1 MVALLMCLAS
11 LLLDVVCATPTTF
24 VSCSGSSCYSLVK
37 HQPQQQ
43 HLDFNAASTACEKT
57 GGHLAIVDTEGEA
70 ELLGRL
76 MRAIEEE
83 THRSSSSS
91 SSVPRSSSP
100 SSRKSSRAPEYW
112 MGLRRKGCR
121 MDMKGPLRGF
131 SWLARSEA
139 RVAAS
144 HYENWLEQGLTSCTR
159 ELCASLVLAT
169 ADAPPGWKSRF
180 CKSQAVQG
188 FVCEHPVGVRVAS
201 GCGPLSLAE
210 ELRAST
216 VRTSAGT
223 ARYRVPWD
231 DRGAVSP
238 LGILPVG
245 SKAVV
250 VCGATSG
257 GGDGGDDDDDYDIGG
272 GDGGGDVADGM
283 ANAVCSGGAGG
294 DAEWKVSE
302 PLPCLLQA
310 IINKDLSSSSSTS
323 TSSSSMSPTCPPG
336 FEPAQGRCEDVDEC
350 ARDDPCQQQG
360 LCTNTEGGF
369 VCDCVEGYQLVNLTE
384 CEDIDEC
391 EYEPCDEHC
400 VNTDGSYECTCPRG
414 YQQDKSGLG
423 CHDVDE
429 CDLGA
434 HACHHVCN
442 NTEGGYECSCDEGW
456 HLEAD
461 NVTCT
466 PDRSLLDSTT
476 TTTMTTTTT
485 DRVNITSTESTPNL
499 AFHVLLPVAIALV
512 LVVIVVCAVAMVLLC
527 CRGSGS
533 GKAKRRRQEE
543 EEEQAPQGEK
553 KNEYVWLA
561 TQGAAQG
568 VKEMPRPSAPT
579 QVHHEAERELKPRG
593 PDDVDETRHSKA

>member
-1 MVALLMCLAS
+1 MVALLLCLAS
-11 LLLDVVCATPTTF
+11 LLLGGVCATPATF
-24 VSCSGSSCYSLVK
+24 VSCSGNSCYSLVK
-37 HQPQQQ
+37 HQPQQ
-43 HLDFNAASTACEKT
+43 HVDFNAALTACERT
-57 GGHLAIVDTEGEA
+57 GGHLATVDTEGEA

-76 MRAIEEE
+76 MRAVEDE
-83 THRSSSSS
+83 TYRSASS
-91 SSVPRSSSP
+91 PRSSSP

-131 SWLARSEA
+131 SWLAHSEA
-139 RVAAS
+139 HAADS
-144 HYENWLEQGLTSCTR
+144 HYENWLEQSLTSCTR
-159 ELCASLVLAT
+159 ELCASLVLASV
-169 ADAPPGWKSRF
+169 DAPPGWKSRF

-201 GCGPLSLAE
+201 GCGPLPLE
-210 ELRAST
+210 QGLRASA

-223 ARYRVPWD
+223 ARYVVPWD
-231 DRGAVSP
+231 DGGAVSP
-238 LGILPVG
+238 LGMLPVG

-250 VCGATSG
+250 VCGATFG
-257 GGDGGDDDDDYDIGG
+257 GDDGGDDDDDYDDIGG
-272 GDGGGDVADGM
+272 GGGGDVADGM
-283 ANAVCSGGAGG
+283 ANAVCSRGAGG

-302 PLPCLLQA
+302 PLPCLLKA
-310 IINKDLSSSSSTS
+310 IDKELSSSAS
-323 TSSSSMSPTCPPG
+323 SSSSMSPTCPPG
-336 FEPAQGRCEDVDEC
+336 FELVRGQCEDVDEC

-360 LCTNTEGGF
+360 LCTNKEGGF

-391 EYEPCDEHC
+391 DYEPCDDHC

-423 CHDVDE
+423 CHDTDE

-442 NTEGGYECSCDEGW
+442 NTEGSYECSCDEGW
-456 HLEAD
+456 RLEAD

-466 PDRSLLDSTT
+466 HEKHLLESTT
-476 TTTMTTTTT
+476 TTTTTTTSTTTTTT
-485 DRVNITSTESTPNL
+485 DWVDITPTESPPNL
-499 AFHVLLPVAIALV
+499 AFHVLLPIAIALV

-527 CRGSGS
+527 CRGSG
-533 GKAKRRRQEE
+533 KTRKRRRQEE

-579 QVHHEAERELKPRG
+579 QVHHEGERELKPRG
-593 PDDVDETRHSKA
+593 PDDVDETRHSTA